1 MTTEE
6 KKKELIE
13 LEWSFFQAVQNE
25 GRRADCQN
33 DPETFYIM
41 RKSQFDSWNAAL
53 IDSYLTDLRN
63 RNAAGE
69 NPIAE
74 KYARML
80 EDTAPER
87 FFTLCSLLPT
97 LSSDIQH
104 IITEIVQIQ
113 LNWMNEYVRLY
124 PHLSSGNRIVH
135 KEQAQLGETSFETYL
150 RGELSTYSLRTLT
163 LYLDYVK
170 KLKAKNANLVL
181 ITMTHTVQYYG
192 YKNLQEAERA

>member
-74 KYARML
+74 KICAHAGRHC
-80 EDTAPER
+80 TGA
-87 FFTLCSLLPT
+87 FF
-97 LSSDIQH
+97 
-104 IITEIVQIQ
+104 
-113 LNWMNEYVRLY
+113 
-124 PHLSSGNRIVH
+124 
-135 KEQAQLGETSFETYL
+135 
-150 RGELSTYSLRTLT
+150 YSLFPFT
-163 LYLDYVK
+163 
-170 KLKAKNANLVL
+170 NAFF
-181 ITMTHTVQYYG
+181 
-192 YKNLQEAERA
+192 